1 MKQNILRENKNSI
14 RLWLDTDP
22 CSKVLNASVAAARLM
37 SEESFSR
44 RLIRSTTKA
53 AQQKKPEDEKKVSPP
68 LKPRDEAFGYEDE
81 KRWAFSFSSNNRRN
95 RRANDFAAKSNNNDT
110 GIVQSLELKKK
121 ALVVEVACAR
131 SWK

>member
-1 MKQNILRENKNSI
+1 M
-14 RLWLDTDP
+14 
-22 CSKVLNASVAAARLM
+22 LNASVAAARLM

-44 RLIRSTTKA
+44 RLRSATKA

-68 LKPRDEAFGYEDE
+68 LKPRDEAFGDEDE

-110 GIVQSLELKKK
+110 GIVQSLELKTK